1 MEMGGGQGPND
12 SGIALRAITGADTFR
27 LYDWRNAP
35 DTRPMFRDIR
45 PLDFETHRRF
55 VTKALEGEPRA
66 YWFIVEASKVPV
78 GTISLYN
85 FSRDGRECEFGRFI
99 IAAGY
104 RGRGY
109 GRRALARL
117 MELARSLG
125 VERVRCEVLASNEPA
140 LRLYASLG
148 FCPKNE
154 GRDGDRCFVLMEAE
168 LSPK

>member
-1 MEMGGGQGPND
+1 MGGGQGPNE
-12 SGIALRAITGADTFR
+12 GGVTLRAITAADILR
-27 LYDWRNAP
+27 LYEWRNAP
-35 DTRPMFRDIR
+35 DTRPMFRDSR

-55 VTKALEGEPRA
+55 VETVLEGESRA
-66 YWFIVEASKVPV
+66 YWLIVEASNVPV

-85 FSRDGRECEFGRFI
+85 FSRDGRECEFGRFV

-117 MELARSLG
+117 VELAQSVGL
-125 VERVRCEVLASNEPA
+125 ERVKCEVLASNKPA

-148 FCPKNE
+148 FCPKSE
-154 GRDGDRCFVLMEAE
+154 IRHGDRCFVLMEAE